1 MSENNLPTIS
11 AIHTSCK
18 NCVFAEYSGITQYN
32 CLMGLIDQYKDK
44 SVEVLEVYDTEKEFY
59 VINNK
64 KCSAYKEPQYFKS
77 RNLEDITIEEKI
89 QYVKN
94 LMKINYVG
102 VINLM
107 NFSLDNLSHI
117 ISTLE
122 IAQVKPKKIILV
134 RYNTQGKDYA
144 YNKIKNILDQHNL
157 SNWTIK
163 TVLDPEDSYET
174 VLHNIINTSKKNNFI
189 LSINHNFTNLL
200 SIIEQAQNI
209 VYKDFGFFN
218 YITNQDK
225 GTIIFNGAVYRMNIF
240 YGIDIL
246 KLEDNPNNI
255 II

>member
-77 RNLEDITIEEKI
+77 RNLEDSTIEEKI

-94 LMKINYVG
+94 LMGINYVA
-102 VINLM
+102 VINLI
-107 NFSLDNLSHI
+107 NFSLDDLKHI
-117 ISTLE
+117 LLILE
-122 IAQVKPKKIILV
+122 KATVKPKKLIVI
-134 RYNTQGKDYA
+134 RYSNQGEDYQ
-144 YNKIKNILDQHNL
+144 YNKIKRILDQNYS

-174 VLHNIINTSKKNNFI
+174 ILHNIVNTSKKNNFF
-189 LSINHNFTNLL
+189 LSINNNFTNLL
-200 SIIEQAQNI
+200 KIIDKAQKI
-209 VYKDFGFFN
+209 VYQDFGFFN
-218 YITNQDK
+218 YITNEDK
-225 GTIIFNGAVYRMNIF
+225 GVILFNGAVYRMNVF